1 MNLKDINDLTNKILS
16 ESTYK
21 KDDFLNRWPYTA
33 PYLEEKHS
41 PDTKKVK
48 NCGCGQ
54 NPCKT
59 YGDRAEPVAEAK
71 KGKELCESCK
81 GEGCKDC
88 DNTGYK
94 MMSEGTSHTGLEK
107 VASKLE
113 KASATHKKQAKKI
126 RDHVEDMKEENLAEI
141 SQKTA
146 TKAYAQRAT
155 NEYETDSDSKKSDAA
170 RGRIERKF
178 GKKAGQHAD
187 RAAHALTFGRK
198 SSTMPKK
205 PTNEETKEEN
215 LAEIAPAIAGVIGRM
230 AGGAVAKKGAMMA
243 GKSMMKKKAANMAGN
258 VVQNKVTQKL
268 SDDDDMNEEL
278 HPKLKAIDAK
288 NKERARAFAKQAAQE
303 KEKRKADADAYRAH
317 KNEVMAK
324 GGRPVDALDSWMQKK
339 LRGEDYKPVS
349 KLLES
354 GQFTEDELLKII
366 NSM

>member
-33 PYLEEKHS
+33 PYLEEKYS

-71 KGKELCESCK
+71 KEKELCESCK

-126 RDHVEDMKEENLAEI
+126 RDHVEDM
-141 SQKTA
+141 
-146 TKAYAQRAT
+146 
-155 NEYETDSDSKKSDAA
+155 
-170 RGRIERKF
+170 
-178 GKKAGQHAD
+178 
-187 RAAHALTFGRK
+187 
-198 SSTMPKK
+198 
-205 PTNEETKEEN
+205 KEEN

-288 NKERARAFAKQAAQE
+288 NKARVEAEGRAAAAERQK
-303 KEKRKADADAYRAH
+303 KRESADAYRKH

-324 GGRPVDALDSWMQKK
+324 GGRPVDALDSWMRKK
-339 LRGEDYKPVS
+339 LGMEHVETVS
-349 KLLES
+349 KLIES
-354 GQFTEDELLKII
+354 NQFSEEELLKII
-366 NSM
+366 ESM

>member
-33 PYLEEKHS
+33 PYLEEKYS

-94 MMSEGTSHTGLEK
+94 MMSEGASHTGLEK

-141 SQKTA
+141 
-146 TKAYAQRAT
+146 
-155 NEYETDSDSKKSDAA
+155 
-170 RGRIERKF
+170 
-178 GKKAGQHAD
+178 
-187 RAAHALTFGRK
+187 
-198 SSTMPKK
+198 
-205 PTNEETKEEN
+205 
-215 LAEIAPAIAGVIGRM
+215 APALAGVLKMGAKA
-230 AGGAVAKKGAMMA
+230 AGKAALRKGAMKVA
-243 GKSMMKKKAANMAGN
+243 
-258 VVQNKVTQKL
+258 NKVTQNP
-268 SDDDDMNEEL
+268 SDDEEMSEEL
-278 HPKLKAIDAK
+278 NPKLKAIDAK
-288 NKERARAFAKQAAQE
+288 NKARVEAEGRAAAAERQ
-303 KEKRKADADAYRAH
+303 KRRESADAYRKH

-324 GGRPVDALDSWMQKK
+324 GGRPVDALDSWMRKK
-339 LRGEDYKPVS
+339 LGMEHVETVS
-349 KLLES
+349 KLIES
-354 GQFTEDELLKII
+354 NQFSEEELLKII
-366 NSM
+366 ESM

>member
-126 RDHVEDMKEENLAEI
+126 RDHVEDM
-141 SQKTA
+141 
-146 TKAYAQRAT
+146 
-155 NEYETDSDSKKSDAA
+155 
-170 RGRIERKF
+170 
-178 GKKAGQHAD
+178 
-187 RAAHALTFGRK
+187 
-198 SSTMPKK
+198 
-205 PTNEETKEEN
+205 KEEN